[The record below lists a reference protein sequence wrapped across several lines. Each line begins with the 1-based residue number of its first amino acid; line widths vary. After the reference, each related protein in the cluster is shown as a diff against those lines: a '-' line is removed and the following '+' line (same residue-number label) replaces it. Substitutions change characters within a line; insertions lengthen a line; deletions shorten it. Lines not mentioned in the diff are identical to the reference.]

1 MIDAS
6 AGYRKETRIER
17 SEGTTAMTTA
27 DWTADADPADLA
39 EQQVP
44 VLDDEGT
51 EPAVTGIGEV
61 GEADPADV
69 IEQAVVVG
77 GDDDGYDRA

>member
-1 MIDAS
+1 MIDAA

-17 SEGTTAMTTA
+17 SEGTTAMT
-27 DWTADADPADLA
+27 TADADPADLA

-51 EPAVTGIGEV
+51 EPAVTGIGEF
-61 GEADPADV
+61 GEADSADV

>member
-1 MIDAS
+1 M
-6 AGYRKETRIER
+6 
-17 SEGTTAMTTA
+17 
-27 DWTADADPADLA
+27 
-39 EQQVP
+39 P

-51 EPAVTGIGEV
+51 EPAVTGIGEF
-61 GEADPADV
+61 GEADSADV